1 MGVNDHYDYDIR
13 DTEALQEDALK
24 QHKLAKQQREA
35 ENSLYALVFN
45 SEAGRKL
52 LDKWT
57 NEYVHTWIAQ
67 PNATQIGIG
76 IKQGQAN
83 FVMDIKNRLK
93 QIEKGVDN
101 G

>member
-1 MGVNDHYDYDIR
+1 MELDVR
-13 DTEALQEDALK
+13 DTEGQEKALLK
-24 QHKLAKQQREA
+24 QRKLAMQKRET

-45 SEAGRKL
+45 NEAGKKL
-52 LDKWT
+52 LDKWQE
-57 NEYVHTWIAQ
+57 EYVHTWIAQ
-67 PNATQIGIG
+67 PNATQIGVG

-93 QIEKGVDN
+93 EIEKGVKN